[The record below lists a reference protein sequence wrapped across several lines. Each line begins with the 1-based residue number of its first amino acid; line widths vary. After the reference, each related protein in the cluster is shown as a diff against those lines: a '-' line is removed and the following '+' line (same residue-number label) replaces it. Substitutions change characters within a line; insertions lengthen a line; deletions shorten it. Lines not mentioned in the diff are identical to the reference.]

1 MVGLRSACL
10 ALLLLAYP
18 AAHAWSAEP
27 GLNPAFAARVAR
39 AQQAEEQARHAL
51 ERALSIQARAESA
64 QNVRA
69 LQVARLAIRRAQDA
83 LAQAR
88 AVRAERERH
97 LKAARRAAES
107 LPANAA
113 SNPLNGAVF
122 GLPTNVTGDVRIKTK
137 HGWKPLNAST
147 RFGPGDVVETG
158 EDSHVEFVTP
168 DGFIVHMG
176 PKSSLQA
183 SVPPRRSRWERFKG
197 RVRFTVMCVKK
208 KGLARE
214 LTAGRHRPTC
224 MRPAVL
230 RLSRATAAVR
240 GTEFEVESIDER
252 AIRIRVTEGTVEL
265 TLDGHE
271 APIDVP
277 AGHEAILRDDHV
289 EGPQP
294 FEQAQERGS
303 V

>member
-1 MVGLRSACL
+1 M
-10 ALLLLAYP
+10 
-18 AAHAWSAEP
+18 
-27 GLNPAFAARVAR
+27 
-39 AQQAEEQARHAL
+39 
-51 ERALSIQARAESA
+51 
-64 QNVRA
+64 
-69 LQVARLAIRRAQDA
+69 
-83 LAQAR
+83 
-88 AVRAERERH
+88 
-97 LKAARRAAES
+97 
-107 LPANAA
+107 
-113 SNPLNGAVF
+113 F
-122 GLPTNVTGDVRIKTK
+122 GLPTNVKGDVRIKTK

-183 SVPPRRSRWERFKG
+183 SVPPTRSRWERFKG

-214 LTAGRHRPTC
+214 LTAGRHQSTC

-230 RLSRATAAVR
+230 RLTTATAAVR
-240 GTEFEVESIDER
+240 GTEFEVESIDEQ
-252 AIRIRVTEGTVEL
+252 ATRIRVTEGTVEL

-277 AGHEAILRDDHV
+277 AGHEAILRDDRV
-289 EGPQP
+289 EGPQLI
-294 FEQAQERGS
+294 EVQEGGS